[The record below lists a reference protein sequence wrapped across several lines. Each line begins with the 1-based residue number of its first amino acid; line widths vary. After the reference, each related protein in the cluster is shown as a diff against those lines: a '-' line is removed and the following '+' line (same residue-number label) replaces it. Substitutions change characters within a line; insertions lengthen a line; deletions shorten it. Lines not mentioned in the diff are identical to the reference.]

1 MSDKISHEGIIDR
14 IDVAAGLV
22 VVRIVQTTACAA
34 CKMAGHCNAS
44 ESKVKT
50 IDVRCG
56 KGVAQFFSVGQ
67 PVTVWASRNVAGRS
81 LLLGFGLPF
90 VVLVGV
96 LVAVLT
102 LSGSEALAALM
113 GIGALVPY
121 YGALWL
127 LRERIASRISFHL
140 EAKS

>member
-14 IDVAAGLV
+14 IDLATGLV
-22 VVRIVQTTACAA
+22 VVGIVQTTACAA
-34 CKMAGHCNAS
+34 CKIAGHCNAS

-50 IDVRCG
+50 VDVRCG
-56 KGVAQFFSVGQ
+56 KDAARFSAGQ
-67 PVTVWASRNVAGRS
+67 PVTVWASRHVAGRA

-96 LVAVLT
+96 LVAVLS
-102 LSGSEALAALM
+102 LSGSEALAALL
-113 GIGALVPY
+113 GLGALVPY

-127 LRERIASRISFHL
+127 WRERIASRISFHI
-140 EAKS
+140 ETKS